1 MAEKNSTESLVL
13 DEAEEKVAP
22 PEMYRVI
29 LLNDHYTPMDFV
41 VDVLKSVFHRN
52 PVEATKIMFEV
63 HRKGKGTAGV
73 YIYDIAATKIQ
84 QVEQLAK
91 MEEYPLKCTME
102 KA

>member
-1 MAEKNSTESLVL
+1 MAEKISSDSLVL
-13 DEAEEKVAP
+13 DEAENKIAP

-41 VDVLKSVFHRN
+41 VDVLKSVFHKN
-52 PVEATKIMFEV
+52 SIEATKIMFEV
-63 HRKGKGTAGV
+63 HRKGRGIAGI
-73 YIYDIAATKIQ
+73 YIYDIAATKMQ

-102 KA
+102 KT